1 MQSKICVLQV
11 IPNLDVS
18 GASQGCVDVANYLT
32 EKNYNSYIATNSGQ
46 NIKKVSEHETKVIK
60 VPVHSKNPLIII
72 LNIFRLA
79 RIIKLFGI
87 NILHVRSRAPAW
99 SSYFACLMT
108 RTKYVST
115 FHGTY
120 NFNNA
125 LKKYYN
131 SVMLMT
137 DGTIAI
143 SKFIYN
149 EIKTKYQKMPKVI
162 KIIPRGIDLEFFNVA
177 SIDQQIKNDILKE
190 FKINKDAIKIM
201 LPGRMTE
208 WKGHL
213 LLLKAFEQVSQ
224 QTEKKLELLM
234 VGPDD
239 NTSLK
244 KRLTTFVHEKDIEG
258 NVHFISARNDINNF
272 YSIADIVVSPST
284 DPEAFGRI
292 SVEAQAMGKFVIA
305 SNHGGSTETIINNET
320 GYLFNNADENDL
332 SAKILKAI
340 NENKHCSEIVRQACI
355 TNVQKNYSDKKMCD
369 STLNFYNEIIG

>member
-46 NIKKVSEHETKVIK
+46 NIKKVNEHETKVIK

-108 RTKYVST
+108 HTKYVST

-120 NFNNA
+120 NFNNF

-131 SVMLMT
+131 SIMLMT

-143 SKFIYN
+143 SKFIYD
-149 EIKTKYQKMPKVI
+149 EIKTKYQKMPRVI

-177 SIDQQIKNDILKE
+177 SINQQIKNDILKE

-213 LLLKAFEQVSQ
+213 ILLKAFEQVSQ
-224 QTEKKLELLM
+224 QTDKKLELLL
-234 VGPDD
+234 VGPED

-244 KRLTTFVHEKDIEG
+244 NRLTSFVHEKDIEG
-258 NVHFISARNDINNF
+258 NVHFISERNDINNF

-340 NENKHCSEIVRQACI
+340 NEDKHSSEIVREACI
-355 TNVQKNYSDKKMCD
+355 VNARNNYSDKKMCD
-369 STLNFYNEIIG
+369 LTLNFYNEIIE

>member
-46 NIKKVSEHETKVIK
+46 NIKKVNEHETKVIK

-99 SSYFACLMT
+99 SSYFACLIT
-108 RTKYVST
+108 HTKYVST

-120 NFNNA
+120 NFNNV

-131 SVMLMT
+131 SIMLMT

-143 SKFIYN
+143 SKFIYD

-177 SIDQQIKNDILKE
+177 SINQQIKNDILTE

-213 LLLKAFEQVSQ
+213 LLLKAFKQVSQ
-224 QTEKKLELLM
+224 QTDKKLELLL
-234 VGPDD
+234 VGPEN

-244 KRLTTFVHEKDIEG
+244 ID
-258 NVHFISARNDINNF
+258 
-272 YSIADIVVSPST
+272 
-284 DPEAFGRI
+284 
-292 SVEAQAMGKFVIA
+292 
-305 SNHGGSTETIINNET
+305 
-320 GYLFNNADENDL
+320 
-332 SAKILKAI
+332 
-340 NENKHCSEIVRQACI
+340 
-355 TNVQKNYSDKKMCD
+355 
-369 STLNFYNEIIG
+369 

>member
-32 EKNYNSYIATNSGQ
+32 EKKYNSYIATNSGQ
-46 NIKKVSEHETKVIK
+46 KRKNVNGYETKVLK
-60 VPVHSKNPLIII
+60 VPVHTKNPLIVI
-72 LNIFRLA
+72 LNIFRLT
-79 RIIKLFGI
+79 RIIRSCGI

-99 SSYFACLMT
+99 SSYVACLMT

-120 NFNNA
+120 NFNNF

-131 SVMLMT
+131 SIMLMT

-143 SKFIYN
+143 SKFIYD
-149 EIKTKYQKMPKVI
+149 EIKTKYKKMPKII
-162 KIIPRGIDLEFFNVA
+162 KIIPRGIDLEFFNAA
-177 SIDQQIKNDILKE
+177 SIDQQAKDNILKE
-190 FKINKDAIKIM
+190 FKINRESIKIM

-213 LLLKAFEQVSQ
+213 ILLKAFERVIHQID
-224 QTEKKLELLM
+224 KKLELLL

-239 NTSLK
+239 NTLLK
-244 KRLTTFVHEKDIEG
+244 KKLTSFVHKKNIQST
-258 NVHFISARNDINNF
+258 VHFISARDDINSF

-284 DPEAFGRI
+284 DPEAFGRVSI
-292 SVEAQAMGKFVIA
+292 EAQAMGKFVIA

-320 GYLFNNADENDL
+320 GYLFNNADVNDL

-340 NENKHCSEIVRQACI
+340 NEDKHRSETVRQACI
-355 TNVQKNYSDKKMCD
+355 MNAQNNYSGKKMCD
-369 STLNFYNEIIG
+369 STLNFYKEIIG